1 MYSDIRFLAP
11 AVLAQP
17 GALEVVSMSE
27 SVSESVRSNFLGAHA
42 PLEIAPV
49 SESVSE
55 SVSQSDYN
63 S

>member
-1 MYSDIRFLAP
+1 MILWSCLAP
-11 AVLAQP
+11 SGRHSLAC
-17 GALEVVSMSE
+17 ADF
-27 SVSESVRSNFLGAHA
+27 FLGAHA

-55 SVSQSDYN
+55 SVSQSVTKKFETA